1 MMQQAC
7 ARSGGLE
14 GLQCYAFLVYGDRC
28 DLWLCLCLWTT
39 DASSLMRAC
48 VRSSRDSCALI
59 KSFKAYVVQ
68 LQYRKFGPGYAVST
82 TAEGEGGFATQCT
95 LHVQL
100 YELCIARSGRVHSTG
115 FRLKLYTL
123 ITRSADA
130 LHLDLTHS

>member
-82 TAEGEGGFATQCT
+82 TAEGEGGCATQCT
-95 LHVQL
+95 PTRTAVRAVYRAQ
-100 YELCIARSGRVHSTG
+100 RSCTQY
-115 FRLKLYTL
+115 RLQLYTL

>member
-1 MMQQAC
+1 
-7 ARSGGLE
+7 
-14 GLQCYAFLVYGDRC
+14 
-28 DLWLCLCLWTT
+28 
-39 DASSLMRAC
+39 MRAC

-82 TAEGEGGFATQCT
+82 TAEGEGGCATQCT

-100 YELCIARSGRVHSTG
+100 YELSYSCIARTAAVVYTVQGR
-115 FRLKLYTL
+115 LQLYTL